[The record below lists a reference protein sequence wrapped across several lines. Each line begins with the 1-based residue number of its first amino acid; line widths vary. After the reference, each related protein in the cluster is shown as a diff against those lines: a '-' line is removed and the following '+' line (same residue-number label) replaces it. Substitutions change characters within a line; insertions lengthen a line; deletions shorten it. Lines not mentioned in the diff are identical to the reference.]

1 MKWQELFYNDVQAYM
16 RHEDINWVYN
26 KMALI
31 KGQGIACA
39 PVGVYPTN
47 YPVCVKPIINLYGM
61 SRDAHLVESSEDYE
75 EYLLEE
81 RPSGQFWMPF
91 LSGTQHTVD
100 MLFRRGKI
108 VFVDAFKCTP
118 SDDIFGLFDSHVHVN
133 DYVLPKNVADFL
145 ERKLRRYTG
154 PLNVEIIDNVVIE
167 VHLRWNGDNYMWRRR
182 TEFIKC
188 LPLWLSQCRAIPRI
202 QEDVAYIPCFVDRD
216 ADLEVCQST
225 LYQYNDTRLRVH
237 LDDVDGEHQQ
247 QYIRIGMFVVR
258 NEDAR
263 EVKLIK
269 IKNNWI

>member
-1 MKWQELFYNDVQAYM
+1 
-16 RHEDINWVYN
+16 
-26 KMALI
+26 
-31 KGQGIACA
+31 
-39 PVGVYPTN
+39 
-47 YPVCVKPIINLYGM
+47 
-61 SRDAHLVESSEDYE
+61 
-75 EYLLEE
+75 
-81 RPSGQFWMPF
+81 
-91 LSGTQHTVD
+91 
-100 MLFRRGKI
+100 
-108 VFVDAFKCTP
+108 
-118 SDDIFGLFDSHVHVN
+118 
-133 DYVLPKNVADFL
+133 
-145 ERKLRRYTG
+145 
-154 PLNVEIIDNVVIE
+154 
-167 VHLRWNGDNYMWRRR
+167 MWRRR